1 MKTVEPSIWS
11 DWLLYIVGAIAA
23 ACTWLVRKV
32 LTNEAQ
38 VNLIKQQID
47 KQDEERKEMRS
58 DLRSIRDHIL
68 KSK

>member
-1 MKTVEPSIWS
+1 MKVEPSIWS
-11 DWLLYIVGAIAA
+11 DWLLWIVAGIGGAI
-23 ACTWLVRKV
+23 TWLVRKV

-38 VNLIKQQID
+38 VDLIKQQID
-47 KQDEERKEMRS
+47 KQDEERREMRA